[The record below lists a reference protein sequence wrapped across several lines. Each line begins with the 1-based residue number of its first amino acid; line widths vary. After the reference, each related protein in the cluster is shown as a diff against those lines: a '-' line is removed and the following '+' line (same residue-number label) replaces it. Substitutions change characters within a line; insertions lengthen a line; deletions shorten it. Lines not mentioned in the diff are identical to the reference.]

1 VDSILTTGGRKGSL
15 QAAQRRW
22 GGGGRR
28 LSHQRAAPRWRSAH
42 RRGIWAGSR
51 PERSGVAEA
60 SAAGEEGG
68 IRFFRLGHRFGDW
81 CRWATEEEGRRAAA
95 ALSAGGAAA
104 RIIGGRWR

>member
-28 LSHQRAAPRWRSAH
+28 LSHQRAAPGWRSAH

-68 IRFFRLGHRFGDW
+68 IRLGHRFGDW

-95 ALSAGGAAA
+95 AFSAGGAAA